1 MLKQQYLY
9 RKARLLIHRG
19 QRCFRAL
26 SRGKSDFLALPALR
40 HRGSIAADRKLPVLL
55 IGALFVAQGRRAHS
69 GPGLRPGPRREVRR
83 AGRFPAIRDHYR

>member
-19 QRCFRAL
+19 QRRFRAL
-26 SRGKSDFLALPALR
+26 SGGKSDFLALPALR

-69 GPGLRPGPRREVRR
+69 GPGLRPGPRRQAR
-83 AGRFPAIRDHYR
+83 